1 MLYTLIRYTII
12 PLTRALF
19 RVKIIGR
26 HNIPATGGILAANH
40 SDDSDPVFLSMIT
53 RRKLY
58 FMAKHNLKHDRISVV
73 LSRVK
78 KYILYIER
86 RKGKS
91 QPVIDQASEL
101 VKHGNLFCMFPE
113 GTTEG
118 GKAILKGHTGVARI
132 SLRSNAPVI
141 PIAII
146 NNHGCFPPGKLL
158 PRKLPKV
165 IINIGRPMSFPAYS
179 NMQNNRRITR
189 KVTDVIMKEIKRLY
203 KEYEQ

>member
-141 PIAII
+141 P
-146 NNHGCFPPGKLL
+146 
-158 PRKLPKV
+158 KV

-179 NMQNNRRITR
+179 GMQHNRKITR
-189 KVTDVIMKEIKRLY
+189 KVTNIIMKEIKSLY
-203 KEYEQ
+203 KEYEK